1 MMSPWVT
8 TWMVFTSPAL
18 MTIFIFLIVNLNQNE
33 DGLRTP
39 KGGQRQLFVL
49 LGYREV
55 VMVED
60 IEEEVIMEEYILE
73 DSLMDMEDMRKEAQ
87 NNMQTGGRH
96 HMKLVSITLLSLTML
111 TEMPID
117 GRKPLQPRLRIV
129 LNLINLVMLF
139 YSAFSLPAFQFYFD
153 PKRQRF

>member
-55 VMVED
+55 AMVED
-60 IEEEVIMEEYILE
+60 IEEGVITEEYIQE
-73 DSLMDMEDMRKEAQ
+73 DGLMNMEDMRKGVQ
-87 NNMQTGGRH
+87 NNMQTGDRH
-96 HMKLVSITLLSLTML
+96 LMRLVSITLQ
-111 TEMPID
+111 
-117 GRKPLQPRLRIV
+117 PLQC
-129 LNLINLVMLF
+129 
-139 YSAFSLPAFQFYFD
+139 
-153 PKRQRF
+153 